1 MNEAGN
7 ELKGMSRKEMEA
19 ANHYW
24 ESILTTVTNCNNKTM
39 TIRFFEDD
47 SRVLELGFDK

>member
-1 MNEAGN
+1 MTRQEQ
-7 ELKGMSRKEMEA
+7 EA
-19 ANHYW
+19 ANYYW

-47 SRVLELGFDK
+47 SRVLVLGFDK

>member
-1 MNEAGN
+1 
-7 ELKGMSRKEMEA
+7 MES
-19 ANHYW
+19 ANNYW